1 MARDLEVYFTP
12 TSPWTFLSWDRLGAL
27 IAREQLTAHFHP
39 VDYGEIFPRT
49 GGLPLPKRAPERQR
63 YRLMELKRWSRRL
76 HVPIHLEP
84 RCFPVADADA
94 AHLILAARERGADTW
109 AVARAFMAA
118 VWQQQ
123 RDIADPATRRA
134 ILAEQGL
141 DAEALERDAAGLA
154 DRRAQDAYARPADPL
169 GRGHASPA
177 LGTRGLRPN
186 APRGDDAAGVG
197 DARDRPDVAADRRAA
212 AELERGRA
220 PR

>member
-1 MARDLEVYFTP
+1 MARELEVYFTP

-27 IAREQLTAHFHP
+27 VAREKLTAHYFP
-39 VDYGEIFPRT
+39 VDYGVIFPRT

-76 HVPIHLEP
+76 HVPIHMEP
-84 RCFPVADADA
+84 EHFPVADADA
-94 AHLILAARERGADTW
+94 ALLILAARELGADTW

-141 DAEALERDAAGLA
+141 DAEPLERDAAGLA
-154 DRRAQDAYARPADPL
+154 R
-169 GRGHASPA
+169 
-177 LGTRGLRPN
+177 T
-186 APRGDDAAGVG
+186 
-197 DARDRPDVAADRRAA
+197 RAA
-212 AELERGRA
+212 ESERAIARGVFGAPTFVFADELFWGQDRLDFLEEAVTR
-220 PR
+220 